1 MNQVA
6 AGAKKM
12 ALAEC
17 IIFIGLICPIITKSQ
32 SIVFENGSELT
43 STPNIS
49 RHEIENEL
57 AKYPKGI
64 IEENLKNVVVVS
76 SDKYCGLS
84 LAFAKKIEL
93 SGDCQNCNIRSTIH
107 HELSSLFLIQN
118 PGPDD
123 AYYKKLWK
131 EFNALND
138 SYSYTGN
145 LQNQP
150 IENGSD
156 IANHF
161 YKRTYAMHSFE
172 NDFNVI
178 AESLFVN
185 GHETL
190 QFANEHPNLPVS
202 KKIQLVIEFYQ
213 KVSSDFT
220 TAYFEKQKI

>member
-1 MNQVA
+1 MQ
-6 AGAKKM
+6 
-12 ALAEC
+12 
-17 IIFIGLICPIITKSQ
+17 FRHLIAIWIVLYSLNGNAQ
-32 SIVFENGSELT
+32 SITFETDPVNFTKED
-43 STPNIS
+43 
-49 RHEIENEL
+49 IEREL
-57 AKYPKGI
+57 AKYPKKLI
-64 IEENLKNVVVVS
+64 DENLKKVIVVS
-76 SDKYCGLS
+76 TDKYCGLS

-123 AYYKKLWK
+123 VYYKKLWK
-131 EFNALND
+131 EFNALNG
-138 SYSYTGN
+138 SYTYTGN
-145 LQNQP
+145 LQNRP
-150 IENGSD
+150 IESGSD

-178 AESLFVN
+178 AESLFMN

-190 QFANEHPNLPVS
+190 LFVNEHPNLPVS
-202 KKIQLVIEFYQ
+202 NKIKLVLEFYQ